1 MTLISTSTHILNDVN
16 DKFYKTLETDNIE
29 IAKQFHAD
37 SHPVNVSK
45 SSAALYEHGKDV
57 ASGHEKLEF
66 PLSSA

>member
-1 MTLISTSTHILNDVN
+1 MSVISSTI
-16 DKFYKTLETDNIE
+16 NIE